1 MSKWS
6 RLRLAVLVAAST
18 LPTLVWQAGCATV
31 KIPLLLPG
39 LPGFTLPD
47 GWYQR
52 VIQYVVIANI
62 FD

>member
-6 RLRLAVLVAAST
+6 RLRMAVLVTAST
-18 LPTLVWQAGCATV
+18 LPALVWQLGCTSV
-31 KIPLLLPG
+31 KIPVPG
-39 LPGFTLPD
+39 LPVMGLPD

>member
-6 RLRLAVLVAAST
+6 RLKLAVLVAAST

-31 KIPLLLPG
+31 KIPIALPG
-39 LPGFTLPD
+39 LTLPE